1 MIEQVLSAHS
11 QIPLEVAC
19 DALRVSRTTLYRTLQ
34 PKKVPVIRAPRR
46 VPRKLS
52 DTDRE
57 AIVEV
62 LHDERFVDQPPGE
75 IVAALL
81 TAGIYLAS
89 VRTFYRILA
98 WMDEVR
104 ERRAQRRH
112 PAPIKPVVRA
122 TAPNQVWTWDITKVA
137 GPSAGVFYYVYVMI
151 DLFSRYVVGWMIAQ
165 RENGTLAAQ
174 WLRETIEARDV
185 EPSGLQLHNDRG
197 APMTS
202 ATFTTLCVTL
212 GVAQSFSRPH
222 VSDDNPFSESQFKT
236 MKYQPDFPARF
247 GSLLHVRAW
256 MEEFFG
262 WHNDAH
268 HHAGLCMFT
277 PADVYFGR
285 VEDVAQRRQCAL
297 DEAYAA
303 HPERF
308 VKGRPIV
315 RRPPQ
320 EVCINHVPPPAIP
333 SSEPPPAVSLCP
345 SPTAPRSD
353 RAEPVSRAAKPAS
366 VAREPLMPA
375 STGARSSVR
384 RAEASTQPQPSQF
397 S

>member
-1 MIEQVLSAHS
+1 MIEQVFSARS
-11 QIPLEVAC
+11 QLPLEVAC
-19 DALRVSRTTLYRTLQ
+19 DALSVSRTTLYRTLQ
-34 PKKVPVIRAPRR
+34 PKKVSTVRAPRR

-52 DTDRE
+52 DADRE
-57 AIVEV
+57 AVVEV

-75 IVAALL
+75 IVATLL

-98 WMDEVR
+98 AMDEVR

-112 PAPIKPVVRA
+112 PTPVKPVVRA
-122 TAPNQVWTWDITKVA
+122 TGPNQVWTWDITKIA
-137 GPSAGVFYYVYVMI
+137 GPTAGVFYYVYVMI

-165 RENGTLAAQ
+165 RENGGLAAQ
-174 WLRETIEARDV
+174 WLRETIEARSVD
-185 EPSGLQLHNDRG
+185 PDGLQIHNDRG

-212 GVAQSFSRPH
+212 GIAQSFSRPH

-236 MKYQPDFPARF
+236 MKYQPDFPVRF
-247 GSLLHVRAW
+247 GSLLHARAW
-256 MEEFFG
+256 MEEFFT
-262 WHNDAH
+262 WHNEAH
-268 HHAGLCMFT
+268 QHAGLCMFT

-285 VEDVAQRRQCAL
+285 VEQVAERRQRAL
-297 DEAYAA
+297 DAAFAA

-308 VKGRPIV
+308 VKGRPVV

-333 SSEPPPAVSLCP
+333 SSEPPPAASLRP
-345 SPTAPRSD
+345 LPTGPTRD
-353 RAEPVSRAAKPAS
+353 RAEPGSRAAEPAS

-375 STGARSSVR
+375 STDARSSVR
-384 RAEASTQPQPSQF
+384 RAKALLQSQPSLF
-397 S
+397 L

>member
-1 MIEQVLSAHS
+1 MIEQVLSARS

-19 DALRVSRTTLYRTLQ
+19 EVLGVSRTTLYRTLQ
-34 PKKVPVIRAPRR
+34 PKKVLAVRTSRR

-52 DTDRE
+52 DADRE

-75 IVAALL
+75 IVATLL

-98 WMDEVR
+98 LMDEVR

-137 GPSAGVFYYVYVMI
+137 GPAAGAFYYVYVMI

-174 WLRETIEARDV
+174 WLRETIEAREVD
-185 EPSGLQLHNDRG
+185 PSGLQIHNDRG

-212 GVAQSFSRPH
+212 GIAQSFSRPH

-236 MKYQPDFPARF
+236 LKYQPDFPVRF
-247 GSLLHVRAW
+247 GSLLHARAW

-285 VEDVAQRRQCAL
+285 IEDIAQRRQRAL

-308 VKGRPIV
+308 VKGRPLV

-320 EVCINHVPPPAIP
+320 EVCINHVPPPPIP
-333 SSEPPPAVSLCP
+333 SSEPPPAASLRP
-345 SPTAPRSD
+345 SPTGPRSD
-353 RAEPVSRAAKPAS
+353 RAEPVSRAAEPAS
-366 VAREPLMPA
+366 LASEPLMPA
-375 STGARSSVR
+375 SSGARSR
-384 RAEASTQPQPSQF
+384 LRWTEASPSPQS
-397 S
+397 SLVS